1 MVQARK
7 KTVISPRVSPIEV
20 PKETKERRKPGRP
33 TRAAPSEVPMVAQEE
48 RNHMALTLILETH
61 NTVTQI

>member
-7 KTVISPRVSPIEV
+7 KTGIPPRVSPSEV
-20 PKETKERRKPGRP
+20 PKETKEKRKPGRP

-48 RNHMALTLILETH
+48 RNHMALTLTLETH